1 MSLVFME
8 RDMYFSVRDHKDEV
22 LGWLIKP
29 DLSNPSNGFVFSGQ
43 VTDEED
49 LNTADFEEA
58 VRKVTALV
66 VAHRLTA
73 P

>member
-1 MSLVFME
+1 MSLTFME
-8 RDMYFSVRDHKDEV
+8 RDMYFSVRDDRDVV

>member
-1 MSLVFME
+1 ME

-29 DLSNPSNGFVFSGQ
+29 DLSNPSNGFVFSDQ
-43 VTDEED
+43 DTDEQD
-49 LNTADFEEA
+49 LGTTDLKEA
-58 VRKVTALV
+58 VRKVTAIV
-66 VAHRLTA
+66 VAHRLAAA

>member
-29 DLSNPSNGFVFSGQ
+29 DLSNPNSSFVFSGR
-43 VTDEED
+43 VDDEQD
-49 LNTADFEEA
+49 LNTADLEEA
-58 VRKVTALV
+58 IRKVTAIV